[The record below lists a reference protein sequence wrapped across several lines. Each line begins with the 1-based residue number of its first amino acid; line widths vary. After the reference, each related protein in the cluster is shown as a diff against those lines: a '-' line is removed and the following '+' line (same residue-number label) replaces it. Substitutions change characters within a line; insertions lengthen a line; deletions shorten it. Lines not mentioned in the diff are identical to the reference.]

1 MKFILAALLL
11 LLASISRL
19 VVIHNGKIGQKEVV
33 VSIPIHECYHHV
45 TNLHTYPRWIPSVL
59 SIENLTKSFHL
70 AIGEEFVIVV
80 DYGFLGTM
88 SYVAQILSVEP
99 NTSFSFI
106 LDDWLETR
114 FDFAF
119 TSIDQEKSR
128 MKLTISSNKNNMF
141 YKHIIL
147 PIAHLYYTNWLTQC
161 LLRFQLAYS

>member
-1 MKFILAALLL
+1 MKLILAALLL
-11 LLASISRL
+11 FFALISRL

-33 VSIPIHECYHHV
+33 ISISINECYHHV
-45 TNLHTYPRWIPSVL
+45 TNPHTYPRWIPSVL
-59 SIENLTKSFHL
+59 SIENLTKSSHL
-70 AIGEEFVIVV
+70 TIGEEFVMVV

-147 PIAHLYYTNWLTQC
+147 PIAHLYYSNWLTQC
-161 LLRFQLAYS
+161 LLRFQLTYS